1 MRRAAKIDA
10 NQPEIVEYFRKAGA
24 VVDIVSSLP
33 GIGYDLICN
42 FRDVIV
48 LVEVKD
54 GSKPPSER
62 RLTDSEYAAWERHGS
77 KFSVISSV
85 DEAAGLLESM
95 AEHGNVPRGT

>member
-1 MRRAAKIDA
+1 VRRAAKIDA

-33 GIGYDLICN
+33 GIGYDLI
-42 FRDVIV
+42 VHYMGAIV

-62 RLTDSEYAAWERHGS
+62 CLTASETAAWKRHGS
-77 KFSVISSV
+77 KFAVIS
-85 DEAAGLLESM
+85 DIQEANGLLNSM
-95 AEHGNVPRGT
+95 AEHGLGPNK